1 MPADLDGM
9 WAPDP
14 LVTIADVFAID
25 DQVGDLMFLS
35 GAICERAKGLRF
47 LGSSLALHGLHC
59 VRTWC
64 ARGVAPRI
72 VLIDLNMPV
81 IGGLDLLRD
90 LKDLP
95 ATAAVPVA
103 LWTASLC
110 PKDHIKARQL
120 GAVEVF
126 VKPFGRE
133 AMGRF
138 ARDLFERIRRPEDDD
153 PTRAFTRPV

>member
-1 MPADLDGM
+1 MPADRDGL
-9 WAPDP
+9 WAPEP
-14 LVTIADVFAID
+14 LVTVAHVFAID

-35 GAICERAKGLRF
+35 SAMCERAKGLRF

-72 VLIDLNMPV
+72 VLIDVSMPV
-81 IGGLDLLRD
+81 ISGLDLLRG

-95 ATAAVPVA
+95 ATAAVLVA
-103 LWTASLC
+103 LWMASLG
-110 PKDHIKARQL
+110 PKDHNRARHL
-120 GAVEVF
+120 GAIEVF

-133 AMGRF
+133 AMERF

-153 PTRAFTRPV
+153 PTRTFTRPV